1 MVVVGDVPV
10 DVDVT
15 RVEVLR
21 RNVASGVQSVVEGD
35 SQAVS
40 RLVRLG
46 IEVGDI
52 DAVGAV
58 VSVRHLYEEGAVL
71 VHSVSVGRPNG
82 AWLSGGSRCI

>member
-15 RVEVLR
+15 RVEVPR

-40 RLVRLG
+40 RLVRIG
-46 IEVGDI
+46 VEVGDVN
-52 DAVGAV
+52 AVGAV
-58 VSVRHLYEEGAVL
+58 VSLRHLYKDGSVL
-71 VHSVSVGRPNG
+71 VHSVSVG
-82 AWLSGGSRCI
+82 GSRCI